1 MPQLHT
7 FRNDLSLSD
16 FSGSLLALS
25 PSLLP
30 RWKASLIRAGIL
42 TPEHQTASDLE
53 LAGTLLSALSEAE
66 LLTFLKKNLMP
77 GNYRNGYVRR
87 CFHFPQGNTVAR
99 IARDRS
105 GLFESHLLPR
115 YRGHVAT
122 HVEDLIATAVVTGY
136 SPQEK
141 LQLLSAFVRRENG
154 DPKTLKGLLPLF
166 SRCAEQWLADKIPA
180 CVRLAVGWEKTVY
193 HSCGLCK
200 RIAGIRVLADDAQTL
215 LGVRA
220 VACAVDSDE
229 DLAFPLIEACGRIH
243 GLSAPA
249 TFTTVG
255 SVRSRFSEAA
265 ARHWPGS
272 LQF

>member
-66 LLTFLKKNLMP
+66 LLTFLKKDPIP

-87 CFHFPQGNTVAR
+87 CFHFPQGNTVGR

-115 YRGHVAT
+115 YRGHIAT

-136 SPQEK
+136 SPPRKTAASFGLRTTGERRSENPERSAAFIFPVCRTMAGRQNSCLRTPCRRLGK
-141 LQLLSAFVRRENG
+141 NRVPQLRSLQKDRRHPGIGRRRPNAARRTG
-154 DPKTLKGLLPLF
+154 
-166 SRCAEQWLADKIPA
+166 R
-180 CVRLAVGWEKTVY
+180 RLCRRFRRG
-193 HSCGLCK
+193 
-200 RIAGIRVLADDAQTL
+200 
-215 LGVRA
+215 
-220 VACAVDSDE
+220 
-229 DLAFPLIEACGRIH
+229 F
-243 GLSAPA
+243 GLSP
-249 TFTTVG
+249 
-255 SVRSRFSEAA
+255 
-265 ARHWPGS
+265 H
-272 LQF
+272 